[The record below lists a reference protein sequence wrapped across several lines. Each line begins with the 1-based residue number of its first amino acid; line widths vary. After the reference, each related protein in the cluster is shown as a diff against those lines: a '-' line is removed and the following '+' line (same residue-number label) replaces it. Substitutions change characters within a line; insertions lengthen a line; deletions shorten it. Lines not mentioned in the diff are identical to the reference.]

1 MSPSAAIAR
10 FLLTALLSVVL
21 AIMAPTPAPA
31 AAIPSELRALHV
43 LNRVAYGPRPG
54 DIARVNEIGVERY
67 IEEQLHPESIP
78 VPQAITQQ
86 MREYE
91 TLFFTP
97 PQLFVSYGPKP
108 GVNRKIDPMAAMRQ
122 VQLARLVL
130 EQGFAARF
138 YRAIEGPRQLKEVLV
153 DFWFNHFNVFAH
165 KGLDRIWVASFE
177 EEAIRPHVLGRF
189 RDLLGATARHP
200 AMLFYLD
207 NWLNTAPGSPGAKG
221 RFEGLNENYA
231 RELMELHTL
240 GVDGGYTQKDVTEL
254 ARILTG
260 WGLAHRRPGGAM
272 SGAGGRRAMLRA
284 MSVAPAGSARDP
296 LGFYFDPG
304 RHDFNAK
311 IFLGH
316 TITGSGIAE
325 GEQAMDIL
333 ARSPATARHIS
344 YELARYFVAD
354 DPPGGLVDRLTSS
367 YLRSDGDIRAV
378 LEVLF
383 HAPEFWDQRYYAN
396 KFKTPYQ
403 FVVSAMRATALAP
416 RNFRPLM
423 GELTQLGEPLYGCQ
437 TPDGYKDTQ
446 EAWLNP
452 DAMMRRLS
460 FATALGSG
468 HLPVSR
474 PIAFR
479 FDDAAMTGAHE
490 PAAGAGSGLAPAPD
504 PDQLAETL
512 GNRFSQSTV
521 TAVREAPVQLR
532 SSLILASP
540 EFMRR

>member
-1 MSPSAAIAR
+1 
-10 FLLTALLSVVL
+10 
-21 AIMAPTPAPA
+21 
-31 AAIPSELRALHV
+31 
-43 LNRVAYGPRPG
+43 
-54 DIARVNEIGVERY
+54 
-67 IEEQLHPESIP
+67 
-78 VPQAITQQ
+78 

-91 TLFFTP
+91 TLYLTP
-97 PQLFVSYGPKP
+97 PELFVSYGPKP
-108 GVNRKIDPMAAMRQ
+108 GVNKKTDPIAAMRQ
-122 VQLARLVL
+122 AQLSRLVL

-165 KGLDRIWVASFE
+165 KDLDKIWVAAFE
-177 EEAIRPHVLGRF
+177 EEAIRPNVLGRF

-207 NWLNTAPGSPGAKG
+207 NWLNTAPGSPGTRGK
-221 RFEGLNENYA
+221 FEGLNENYA

-240 GVDGGYTQKDVTEL
+240 GVDGGYTQKDVIEL

-272 SGAGGRRAMLRA
+272 SGAGGRRGMLRA
-284 MSVAPAGSARDP
+284 MSVPPSGAARDP
-296 LGFYFDPG
+296 LGFYFDPT
-304 RHDFNAK
+304 RHDFGAK
-311 IFLGH
+311 VFLGH

-325 GEQAMDIL
+325 AEQALDIL
-333 ARSPATARHIS
+333 ARSPATAHHIS
-344 YELARYFVAD
+344 YELAQYFVAD
-354 DPPGGLVDRLTSS
+354 NPPTGLVDRLTRS

-378 LEVLF
+378 LEALF
-383 HAPEFWDQRYYAN
+383 HSPEFWDQKYYGN

-403 FVVSAMRATALAP
+403 FVISAMRATAIEP

-437 TPDGYKDTQ
+437 TPDGYKDVQ
-446 EAWLNP
+446 DAWLNP

-474 PIAFR
+474 PISFTL
-479 FDDAAMTGAHE
+479 DDAAMAGAHE
-490 PAAGAGSGLAPAPD
+490 PADAGSWLPPAPE
-504 PDQLAETL
+504 PDQLAETV
-512 GNRFSQSTV
+512 GNRFSESTT
-521 TAVREAPVQLR
+521 TAVLEAPQQLR
-532 SSLILASP
+532 SSLLLASP